1 MFKVFHSKYLDPLDN
16 TMSKWLTIDTNV
28 TTSTSL
34 NNTNEKRPYIL
45 GYADFQENHLSS
57 NFIHTL
63 GDKVGTWLHT
73 SEIMRNLTLVEY
85 LALAQA
91 IKKQKN
97 TFNKK
102 LNKFVKP

>member
-1 MFKVFHSKYLDPLDN
+1 MFKVFHSKYLNPLDN
-16 TMSKWLTIDTNV
+16 RISKWLTIDTNV
-28 TTSTSL
+28 TYL
-34 NNTNEKRPYIL
+34 NNTNEKKPFIL
-45 GYADFQENHLSS
+45 GYADFQENNLSS

-63 GDKVGTWLHT
+63 GDKIGTFLQT
-73 SEIMRNLTLVEY
+73 SEVMRNLTLVEY
-85 LALAQA
+85 LTLAQA